1 MNSSSLQAGD
11 FSWPPKMQGILL
23 SSYYYGYAI
32 GQVPGGIV
40 AGKLGGKTVMG
51 LSMIISGIL
60 TLLTHVAATA
70 HVVFLI
76 TIRVLVGLWSG
87 ANYPAAMV
95 LMGYWSYESENTILL
110 ALATTGSKIAPVVSQ
125 IVSGILADLQFLG
138 GWPLVFYFWGAV
150 TLLFVPFWFL
160 SVKEKPDNES
170 LTEDNLD
177 ASLTRK
183 ELSLSV
189 SIKLK

>member
-1 MNSSSLQAGD
+1 
-11 FSWPPKMQGILL
+11 MQGILL

-138 GWPLVFYFWGAV
+138 GWPLVFYFWGVV

-160 SVKEKPDNES
+160 SVKEKTDNES
-170 LTEDNLD
+170 LTEDDLD